1 VGQGTSPIGRNTALL
16 VLMPDAMAL
25 DLWAPLDRRLAPLR
39 LEVVATTARLLR
51 PPVLAALYAHGTF
64 KQPRSGRAPS
74 SWLSHELA
82 ALDMAVPA
90 VVRTSH
96 DIDLAGLLDSW
107 KGPSAYAARHPGDLR
122 SLSPAA
128 HRCFSVLHTPDDA
141 AQTALDVTT
150 LFGDATLRALAD
162 PGLPARCTLAEL
174 RRLRMPGALRE
185 ASHPYDIVHRCV
197 TRAAA
202 LLAYDHLVRPSARWS
217 AFAERCAT
225 AWSEPGGRWSAFAE
239 RCATACGQ
247 PGGRWAAIA
256 GELSGGLPASPA
268 PAEGRAAGEIRSRL
282 DLHEAL
288 RQLLTPDDYGPD
300 SCSEIERTFEANDLF
315 LDGWERHTLR
325 VALSFPIE

>member
-1 VGQGTSPIGRNTALL
+1 MGQGMSPVGRNTALL
-16 VLMPDAMAL
+16 VLMPDAMVQ
-25 DLWAPLDRRLAPLR
+25 DLWAPLDRRLAPVR

-82 ALDMAVPA
+82 TLDMAVPA
-90 VVRTSH
+90 VVRTAH

-141 AQTALDVTT
+141 AQTALDVST

-185 ASHPYDIVHRCV
+185 ASHPYDIVHRCA

-202 LLAYDHLVRPSARWS
+202 LLAYDHLLRPGARWS
-217 AFAERCAT
+217 AFAGRCAT
-225 AWSEPGGRWSAFAE
+225 ALGE
-239 RCATACGQ
+239 
-247 PGGRWAAIA
+247 PGGRWAATV
-256 GELSGGLPASPA
+256 GELSAELPAAPA

-282 DLHEAL
+282 DLYDAL
-288 RQLLTPDDYGPD
+288 RQLLTPDGYGPD
-300 SCSEIERTFEANDLF
+300 SCSEIERAFDANDLF

-325 VALSFPIE
+325 VALSFPLE